1 MDETE
6 KGHLNQRRQGIFSNT
21 SNQPH
26 KSNQMEL
33 QHQEPYNDQTYSVF
47 MAMKEV
53 VGEFFSDQTGQY
65 SITSNKVNTYVL
77 VFYIVNGNTIK

>member
-1 MDETE
+1 
-6 KGHLNQRRQGIFSNT
+6 
-21 SNQPH
+21 
-26 KSNQMEL
+26 MEL
-33 QHQEPYNDQTYSVF
+33 QHQEPYNDQTYLVF